1 MSSTE
6 ALRPD
11 DLGPSDNTDETDEA
25 QDRRSLTAWARD
37 TYGSFATPVAL
48 VGAVVILLGGFLA
61 WTYSV
66 SYADNLTINFSPI
79 GGQRW
84 VIGGAVL
91 LIVFLLTDSV
101 LARPLRGVLPEGGV
115 RASIAMAV
123 ALLGLGV
130 VVAIRASYVLGGL
143 ANVNTGLWLV
153 IVGGVVATLGA
164 LGRSSDRPPAG
175 RFKPLPTWLDF
186 VIIGVSIG
194 IGLVLMVKA
203 LDSADEVTFLAI
215 LAVVGGGVAG
225 LQMGGLMPRIAI
237 ITGSH
242 YGVTVA
248 AAFIAAIVFPFTQG
262 TNSAYL
268 SIAVNVAIFA
278 AAAIGLNI
286 VVGLAGLLDLGYIAF
301 TGVGAA
307 LFSGSA
313 ASIIASHHQP
323 FLAVFVGGGIVAAI
337 FGLIIGAP
345 TLRLRGDY
353 LAIVTLGFGEIFRI
367 TVNNLNGSSGPNL
380 TNGPQG
386 IYAIP
391 DLNLFGI
398 NFGKDQTIFGTQMS
412 YFANYYFLALVLI
425 AFVIFI
431 FVRANGS
438 RIGRAWVAIREDET
452 AASAMGV
459 NTFKLKLLAFAMG
472 AFLAGLAGTI
482 QAHSLSS
489 VTPDSYVFLNSSFL
503 LSAVVLGGM
512 GTVLGPLLGA
522 LLLLVIPEKLRFF
535 QDWRLWLF
543 GLALILM
550 MRFRPEGLIA
560 SRRRALEFHEAEE
573 DDAAAPLSGGLGAP
587 PGATAGGVL

>member
-1 MSSTE
+1 MSAQTSASTTPAE
-6 ALRPD
+6 PAATGLT
-11 DLGPSDNTDETDEA
+11 GWA
-25 QDRRSLTAWARD
+25 QR
-37 TYGSFATPVAL
+37 TYGGFATPVTIVGAAL
-48 VGAVVILLGGFLA
+48 VLLGSLLA
-61 WTYSV
+61 WTYDAT
-66 SYADNLTINFSPI
+66 YAGDLTVAFSPI

-84 VIGGAVL
+84 AIGGAL
-91 LIVFLLTDSV
+91 LLAVFALSDSV
-101 LARPLRGVLPEGGV
+101 LRPALKSLLPEGGV
-115 RASIAMAV
+115 KASIVMAS
-123 ALLGLGV
+123 ALFLLGL
-130 VVAIRASYVLGGL
+130 VVAIRAAKVLGGL

-153 IVGGVVATLGA
+153 IVGGLVATVGA
-164 LGRSSDRPPAG
+164 LGRSASHPPVR
-175 RFKPLPTWLDF
+175 RFKPLPTWADF
-186 VIIGVSIG
+186 VVIAVTIG
-194 IGLVLMVKA
+194 IGLVLMVQA
-203 LDSADEVTFLAI
+203 LDSKDEVTFMAI
-215 LAVVGGGVAG
+215 LAVVGGGAAGLQVAG
-225 LQMGGLMPRIAI
+225 LLPRISG
-237 ITGSH
+237 ITSSH

-248 AAFIAAIVFPFTQG
+248 AAFIAAIAFPFTQG

-301 TGVGAA
+301 TGVGAYYAA
-307 LFSGSA
+307 LFSGA
-313 ASIIASHHQP
+313 ASSRFADHHQP
-323 FLAVFVGGGIVAAI
+323 FLAVLVGGAIVAAI

-367 TVNNLNGSSGPNL
+367 TANNLNGISGPNL
-380 TNGPQG
+380 TNGAQG
-386 IYAIP
+386 IYGVP
-391 DLNLFGI
+391 DLDLFGV
-398 NFGKDQTIFGTQMS
+398 NFGKNQTIFGRQLS
-412 YFANYYFLALVLI
+412 YFANYYFLALLLI
-425 AFVIFI
+425 GFVIFI
-431 FVRANGS
+431 FVRANSS

-512 GTVLGPLLGA
+512 GTVMGPLLGA
-522 LLLLVIPEKLRFF
+522 VLLLVIPEKLRFF

-560 SRRRALEFHEAEE
+560 SERRAREFHEGEE
-573 DDAAAPLSGGLGAP
+573 DDAAAPMSGGLGAP

>member
-1 MSSTE
+1 MS
-6 ALRPD
+6 L
-11 DLGPSDNTDETDEA
+11 
-25 QDRRSLTAWARD
+25 
-37 TYGSFATPVAL
+37 
-48 VGAVVILLGGFLA
+48 
-61 WTYSV
+61 
-66 SYADNLTINFSPI
+66 
-79 GGQRW
+79 
-84 VIGGAVL
+84 
-91 LIVFLLTDSV
+91 
-101 LARPLRGVLPEGGV
+101 
-115 RASIAMAV
+115 

-130 VVAIRASYVLGGL
+130 VVAVRAAYVLGGL
-143 ANVNTGLWLV
+143 ANINTGLWLV
-153 IVGGVVATLGA
+153 IVGGLVATLGA

-175 RFKPLPTWLDF
+175 RFTPLPAWLDF
-186 VIIGVSIG
+186 LIIGVTIG
-194 IGLVLMVKA
+194 IGLVLMVRA

-215 LAVVGGGVAG
+215 LAVVGGAVTG
-225 LQMGGLMPRIAI
+225 LQMAGLLPRIAI
-237 ITGSH
+237 ITSSH

-248 AAFIAAIVFPFTQG
+248 AAFIAAAIFPFTQG

-301 TGVGAA
+301 TGVGAYFAA

-313 ASIIASHHQP
+313 ASVIASHHQP

-386 IYAIP
+386 IYGVP

-398 NFGKDQTIFGTQMS
+398 NFGQNQTVFGVQMS
-412 YFANYYFLALVLI
+412 YFANYYFLALLLI

-431 FVRANGS
+431 FVRANRS

-535 QDWRLWLF
+535 QDWRLWMF

-573 DDAAAPLSGGLGAP
+573 DDIAAPLSGGLGAP

>member
-1 MSSTE
+1 MSDLASADYSPLETAASRKWQNRFLAWCAARFGRF
-6 ALRPD
+6 ALW
-11 DLGPSDNTDETDEA
+11 
-25 QDRRSLTAWARD
+25 LT
-37 TYGSFATPVAL
+37 L
-48 VGAVVILLGGFLA
+48 IGAVVVLIGSLLA

-66 SYADNLTINFSPI
+66 SYANNLSVSFSPI

-84 VIGGAVL
+84 AIGGAL
-91 LIVFLLTDSV
+91 ALIAFALVDPYFQ
-101 LARPLRGVLPEGGV
+101 RPLSAILPNGGT
-115 RASIAMAV
+115 RASRV
-123 ALLGLGV
+123 LGPALLVMGV
-130 VVAIRASYVLGGL
+130 VVAIRASKVLGGL
-143 ANVNTGLWLV
+143 ANVNIGLWLV
-153 IVGGVVATLGA
+153 IVGGLIATAGA
-164 LGRSSDRPPAG
+164 LATTEPHRPPA
-175 RFKPLPTWLDF
+175 RRLKPLPVWADF
-186 VIIGVSIG
+186 LIIGVT
-194 IGLVLMVKA
+194 IGLALVVAVAA
-203 LDSADEVTFLAI
+203 LDSGDEVTFMCI
-215 LAVVGGGVAG
+215 LGVVGGIAAALQFSGV
-225 LQMGGLMPRIAI
+225 LPRVAL
-237 ITGSH
+237 ITASH

-262 TNSAYL
+262 TNGAYL

-301 TGVGAA
+301 TGVGAYFAA
-307 LFSGSA
+307 LFSGA
-313 ASIIASHHQP
+313 ASSRFAAHGQP
-323 FLAVFVGGGIVAAI
+323 FLGVIVGGAIVAAI

-367 TVNNLNGSSGPNL
+367 TVNNLNGQSGPNL
-380 TNGPQG
+380 TNGAQG
-386 IYAIP
+386 IYGVP
-391 DLNLFGI
+391 DLDLLGI
-398 NFGKDQTIFGTQMS
+398 NFGKDQTIFGTQLS
-412 YFANYYFLALVLI
+412 YFANYYFLALLLI
-425 AFVIFI
+425 GFVMFIFI
-431 FVRANGS
+431 RANNS

-512 GTVLGPLLGA
+512 GTVMGPLLGA
-522 LLLLVIPEKLRFF
+522 VLLLVIPEKLRFF
-535 QDWRLWLF
+535 QEWRLWLF

-587 PGATAGGVL
+587 PGAASHGGVL

>member
-1 MSSTE
+1 MSANAT
-6 ALRPD
+6 
-11 DLGPSDNTDETDEA
+11 T
-25 QDRRSLTAWARD
+25 QSLTAEPAVGGVKGWAQR
-37 TYGSFATPVAL
+37 TYGGFATPATL
-48 VGAVVILLGGFLA
+48 VGGVLVVLGSLLA
-61 WTYSV
+61 WTYDASFAGDLTV
-66 SYADNLTINFSPI
+66 SFSPI
-79 GGQRW
+79 GGQLW
-84 VIGGAVL
+84 VLSGGVI
-91 LIVFLLTDSV
+91 LILFVLTDSV
-101 LARPLRGVLPEGGV
+101 LAKPARSLLPEGGV
-115 RASIAMAV
+115 KASLAMAGG
-123 ALLGLGV
+123 LLA
-130 VVAIRASYVLGGL
+130 VAIAVTLRVTKVLGGL
-143 ANVNTGLWLV
+143 ANVNVGLWLV
-153 IVGGVVATLGA
+153 LVGSLVATMAA
-164 LGRSSDRPPAG
+164 LGRTSDRKPVR
-175 RFKPLPTWLDF
+175 RFKPLPTWADF
-186 VIIGVSIG
+186 VIIAVTIG
-194 IGLVLMVKA
+194 IGLLLMVKA
-203 LDSADEVTFLAI
+203 LDSADEVTFMAI
-215 LAVVGGGVAG
+215 LGVVGGAATGLQWGGLLPRVAG
-225 LQMGGLMPRIAI
+225 
-237 ITGSH
+237 ITSSH

-248 AAFIAAIVFPFTQG
+248 AAFIAAILFPFTQG

-278 AAAIGLNI
+278 ATAIGLNI

-301 TGVGAA
+301 TGVGAYYAA
-307 LFSGSA
+307 LFSGA
-313 ASIIASHHQP
+313 ASSRFASHEQP
-323 FLAVFVGGGIVAAI
+323 FLAVLVGGAITAAI

-367 TVNNLNGSSGPNL
+367 TVNNLNGSAGPNL
-380 TNGPQG
+380 TGGAQG
-386 IYAIP
+386 IYGIP
-391 DLNLFGI
+391 DLKMGGVD
-398 NFGKDQTIFGTQMS
+398 FGKNQTVFGVQMS
-412 YFANYYFLALVLI
+412 YFANYYFLGLLLL

-512 GTVLGPLLGA
+512 GTVMGPLLGA
-522 LLLLVIPEKLRFF
+522 VLLLVIPEKLRFF

-560 SRRRALEFHEAEE
+560 SRRRALEFHEAED
-573 DDAAAPLSGGLGAP
+573 DDAEAPLSGSLGAP
-587 PGATAGGVL
+587 PGARESLEEGFR

>member
-1 MSSTE
+1 MSAT
-6 ALRPD
+6 LTTPT
-11 DLGPSDNTDETDEA
+11 GGFTGFA
-25 QDRRSLTAWARD
+25 QR
-37 TYGSFATPVAL
+37 TYGGFASVITL
-48 VGAVVILLGGFLA
+48 VGAALVLLGSLLA
-61 WTYSV
+61 WTYDA
-66 SYADNLTINFSPI
+66 SYAGDLTVSFSPI

-84 VIGGAVL
+84 AIAGAVL
-91 LIVFLLTDSV
+91 LVIFVLSDSV
-101 LARPLRGVLPEGGV
+101 LRPALRMILPEGGV
-115 RASIAMAV
+115 RASIAMSV
-123 ALLGLGV
+123 ALLVLGL
-130 VVAIRASYVLGGL
+130 VVATRAAKVLGGL
-143 ANVNTGLWLV
+143 ANVNIGLWLV
-153 IVGGVVATLGA
+153 IVGGLIASAGA
-164 LGRSSDRPPAG
+164 FGRTSSHPPVR
-175 RFKPLPTWLDF
+175 RFKPLPVWADF
-186 VIIGVSIG
+186 VIIAVTIGV
-194 IGLVLMVKA
+194 GLLLMVA
-203 LDSADEVTFLAI
+203 GLDSGDEVTFMAI
-215 LAVVGGGVAG
+215 LLVVGGGATGLQVAG
-225 LQMGGLMPRIAI
+225 LLPRIAS

-248 AAFIAAIVFPFTQG
+248 AAFIAAILFPFTQG

-278 AAAIGLNI
+278 ATAIGLNI

-301 TGVGAA
+301 TGVGAYYAA
-307 LFSGSA
+307 LFSGA
-313 ASIIASHHQP
+313 ASSRLASHHQP
-323 FLAVFVGGGIVAAI
+323 FLAVLVGGAVVAAI

-367 TVNNLNGSSGPNL
+367 TVNNLNGTAGPKI
-380 TNGPQG
+380 TNGAQG
-386 IYAIP
+386 IYGIP
-391 DLNLFGI
+391 DLDLFGI
-398 NFGKDQTIFGTQMS
+398 NFGKNQTIFGRQLS
-412 YFANYYFLALVLI
+412 YFANYYFLALLLI

-431 FVRANGS
+431 FVRANSS

-512 GTVLGPLLGA
+512 GTVMGPLLGA
-522 LLLLVIPEKLRFF
+522 VLLLVIPEKLRFF

-560 SRRRALEFHEAEE
+560 SERRAREFHEAED
-573 DDAAAPLSGGLGAP
+573 DDATAPMSGGLGAP
-587 PGATAGGVL
+587 PGVAGGHHGGGVL